1 MYIYNVTI
9 NIDESVHKEW
19 LAWMHLHIPAVLDT
33 GRFLSAK
40 FTEVLVKE
48 DMGGKTYSIQYTANT
63 RKDLDAYYQL
73 DADRLQKDGLAKFAN
88 KMVTFRT
95 ELKVIEEFFPTTIR
109 N

>member
-19 LAWMHLHIPAVLDT
+19 LEWIETHIPAVLDT

-40 FTEVLVKE
+40 FTEVLVEE

-63 RKDLDAYYQL
+63 RNDLDDYHKF
-73 DADRLQKDGLAKFAN
+73 DADRLQKDGLTKFRDKLFA
-88 KMVTFRT
+88 FRT
-95 ELKVIEEFFPTTIR
+95 ELKVIKEFFPNTAS